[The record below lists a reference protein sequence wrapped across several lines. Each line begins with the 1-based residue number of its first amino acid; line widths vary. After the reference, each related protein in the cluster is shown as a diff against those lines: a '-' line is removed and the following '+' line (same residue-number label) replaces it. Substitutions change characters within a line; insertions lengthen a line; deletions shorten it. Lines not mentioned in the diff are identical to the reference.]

1 MKGLGCFHEQS
12 VAEDPKAQREL
23 QQHGEEMQQAE
34 KNEETQLV
42 HLAIV
47 NSRFDVWI
55 LGEGLEFEWMK
66 LVSW

>member
-12 VAEDPKAQREL
+12 IAEDPKAQHES

-34 KNEETQLV
+34 KVVLVEETQLV

-47 NSRFDVWI
+47 NS
-55 LGEGLEFEWMK
+55 
-66 LVSW
+66 

>member
-23 QQHGEEMQQAE
+23 QHGEEMQQAE

-47 NSRFDVWI
+47 NSRCDVF
-55 LGEGLEFEWMK
+55 GL
-66 LVSW
+66 LVRVWSSNG

>member
-12 VAEDPKAQREL
+12 IAEDLGKL

-34 KNEETQLV
+34 KVEETQLV

-47 NSRFDVWI
+47 NS
-55 LGEGLEFEWMK
+55 
-66 LVSW
+66 